1 MGSTSSIGRHLHQ
14 HWLDCHIICRIGVS
28 ALTSLARIVLPFRCQ
43 ETNHCLITIVPPGDK
58 SPKLQSSHMQEH
70 PSAATRPTLQ
80 GYLSDPSGIDLI
92 AAFIISHH
100 QRRRTGG
107 DASEVTHQRLCNRGD
122 KPEVM
127 HQGKC
132 TRGDVPWEM
141 HQG

>member
-28 ALTSLARIVLPFRCQ
+28 ALTSLARIVLSFLRQ

-80 GYLSDPSGIDLI
+80 GYLSDPSGIDLT

-100 QRRRTGG
+100 QQDFGTQIMADSAENFCKAFPSSANSQKSSG
-107 DASEVTHQRLCNRGD
+107 ASLCS
-122 KPEVM
+122 
-127 HQGKC
+127 
-132 TRGDVPWEM
+132 
-141 HQG
+141 